1 MRKLLR
7 IVTIAVF
14 FCVFSL
20 FFTMGMSFAVAESDK
35 YFDIYAENLTF
46 VSEGEVGS
54 SYQITLAY
62 YDKDGRT
69 LPQANYTT
77 YATKNL
83 PISTDDT
90 DTVNM
95 RSVQGGGSKTKISF
109 NFSLTETNGCKGFLD
124 AEVQSFVLP
133 DKLIVENN
141 ANYQTEYTALRF
153 LGDIQIVKIG
163 DGWEVVAVPVPPSY
177 EMKLSKESV
186 RSFGWNESE
195 NALVALVSLP
205 FAYSENALYEGAIE
219 VEVIGAD
226 YAGEITLK
234 HIAEST
240 LMIVMGDST
249 HLKVAKNISV
259 SLKSGYIEHERIGDI
274 TITGEI
280 TYYGY
285 TDETWFTERYY
296 EIFKTIEN
304 ELVLEKIPVTETEYN
319 LTEPNALRG
328 RICVGWKEN
337 GVLYPI
343 GKALPLIAD
352 LYIEAQFLSY
362 GINDGA
368 SIRYAETAEDNSG
381 IRFNATLDKAGFDTH
396 GSYIRG
402 FGIIVMPLDMI
413 EEGKEFILE
422 NYNGEGQAR
431 SAYIENA
438 EIAFDKQ
445 GKFTLT
451 ATIVKVLKS
460 NYNRP
465 FAARAYTVF
474 NYGEGSVY
482 LWDSFIET
490 RSVYEVASN
499 ALEKYTETPSLFN
512 ENQLKILKGYVN
524 GVANIVYENGE
535 ARVVSVLDSP
545 IITGVSVSVDGAIVT
560 LRLQTEVTYFGAV
573 TYNGIRIKNS
583 EQTHENG
590 VLTVKFKHE

>member
-1 MRKLLR
+1 MKRVFKR
-7 IVTIAVF
+7 ISIALF
-14 FCVFSL
+14 ACAFSL
-20 FFTMGMSFAVAESDK
+20 FFAMGISVARAETEK

-46 VSEGEVGS
+46 VSEREVGS
-54 SYQITLAY
+54 SYQITLEY

-69 LPQANYTT
+69 LPQGNYTT
-77 YATKNL
+77 YETKNL
-83 PISTDDT
+83 SVSTDDT
-90 DTVNM
+90 DTVNL
-95 RSVQGGGSKTKISF
+95 RNIQGAGSKTRFSL

-124 AEVQSFVLP
+124 ADVQAFILS

-141 ANYQTEYTALRF
+141 ASYQTEYTALRF
-153 LGDIQIVKIG
+153 LGDIRIVKIDG
-163 DGWEVVAVPVPPSY
+163 GWEVVAVPVPPSY
-177 EMKLSKESV
+177 EMSLSEESV

-195 NALVALVSLP
+195 NALVAVVAVP
-205 FAYSENALYEGAIE
+205 FECAENAVYEGATE

-240 LMIVMGDST
+240 LLIVMGDSN

-259 SLKSGYIEHERIGDI
+259 TLKGGYIEHERIGDI
-274 TITGEI
+274 TITGEV

-296 EIFKTIEN
+296 EVFKTVED
-304 ELVLEKIPVTETEYN
+304 ELFLEKVPVSQTEYILN
-319 LTEPNALRG
+319 TPNACRG

-343 GKALPLIAD
+343 GKALPLFAD

-368 SIRYAETAEDNSG
+368 SIRYAKTAEDNSG
-381 IRFNATLDKAGFDTH
+381 IRFQATLDKADFETH

-413 EEGKEFILE
+413 EEGKEFTLQ

-438 EIAFDKQ
+438 EITFDKQ
-445 GKFTLT
+445 DKFTLS
-451 ATIVKVLKS
+451 ATIIKVLKS

-465 FAARAYTVF
+465 FAARAYAVM

-499 ALEKYTETPSLFN
+499 ALEKYEEEPSLFD
-512 ENQLKILKGYVN
+512 ESQVKILKGYVN
-524 GVANIVYENGE
+524 DVANIAYENGE
-535 ARVVSVLDSP
+535 ARVVSVLESP
-545 IITGVSVSVDGAIVT
+545 VITSVRVSVDGEIVT
-560 LRLQTEVTYFGAV
+560 MQLQTEVSYFGAV